1 MLIRGWASSVLGTK
15 ILSDAYPTVM
25 KTSHKLAFLSV
36 LLLSTLTLAAQ
47 SKPNLTGSWELNP
60 EKSDL
65 GGAPL
70 SKLTVQVDHK
80 DPVLKYT
87 ATGNAGGEDFS
98 ESEAISTDGKPTK
111 DSRGATVTAHWDGKA
126 LVIET
131 TSPDGATSDVSRLA
145 VSPDGKTMTR
155 DYDRKGAEGPQ
166 KRHEIY
172 EKK

>member
-25 KTSHKLAFLSV
+25 KTSHQLAFLSV

-87 ATGNAGGEDFS
+87 ATGNAGGEDF
-98 ESEAISTDGKPTK
+98 PRVRP
-111 DSRGATVTAHWDGKA
+111 SRPMA
-126 LVIET
+126 
-131 TSPDGATSDVSRLA
+131 SRPRIPAGRL
-145 VSPDGKTMTR
+145 
-155 DYDRKGAEGPQ
+155 
-166 KRHEIY
+166 
-172 EKK
+172 